1 MMIKRECI
9 EVDGRKKTVDPKTAR
24 STLCCWGGGGCF
36 VAQFFCRFPDH
47 SMDVTDD
54 YLAAL
59 VYEFL
64 MPLAA
69 KRDETL
75 RDRYQRLAHEC
86 RYMKQLVASEV
97 RVMHD
102 RARHAAALDGRDAQ
116 QAALCAAVQHVVTA
130 YVALMASRWRLINMR
145 RNELAMHKQAYPM
158 RCYEPEEAHLDA
170 MIASTRRSYDQLMTA
185 WQQGRLPMVPVD
197 IPGSP
202 VVDN

>member
-1 MMIKRECI
+1 
-9 EVDGRKKTVDPKTAR
+9 
-24 STLCCWGGGGCF
+24 
-36 VAQFFCRFPDH
+36 
-47 SMDVTDD
+47 MDVNDD
-54 YLAAL
+54 HLATL
-59 VYEFL
+59 VYAFL

-97 RVMHD
+97 HVMHD
-102 RARHAAALDGRDAQ
+102 RARHAATLQGCDAQ
-116 QAALCAAVQHVVTA
+116 QAALYAAVQHVVAA

-158 RCYEPEEAHLDA
+158 RCYEPEEAHLNA
-170 MIASTRRSYDQLMTA
+170 LIASTQRSHDQLTTA
-185 WQQGRLPMVPVD
+185 WQKGHLPMVPVD

-202 VVDN
+202 VRDN